1 MIHNFHFQKRSS
13 NKQIVFW
20 FIHVIVADN
29 QFRKD
34 LIKSFGRQKSET
46 LRKKVVETKDS
57 IMHQIAMPYI
67 MSDKS
72 ENKISSHLKLQSCIC
87 DHGASAFKTF
97 NKKQLL
103 CLERAY
109 ELNVSTR
116 RDKKTICDNLVTS
129 VPNFI
134 SIPNL
139 EELFS
144 EVILRFIF

>member
-1 MIHNFHFQKRSS
+1 
-13 NKQIVFW
+13 
-20 FIHVIVADN
+20 
-29 QFRKD
+29 
-34 LIKSFGRQKSET
+34 
-46 LRKKVVETKDS
+46 
-57 IMHQIAMPYI
+57 MHQISMPYI

-129 VPNFI
+129 VPNFT

-139 EELFS
+139 GALTSSEEHMGDIEPAVQKPSTSSTQHTTRKRKRKTFS
-144 EVILRFIF
+144 SKKKNLQKSLI